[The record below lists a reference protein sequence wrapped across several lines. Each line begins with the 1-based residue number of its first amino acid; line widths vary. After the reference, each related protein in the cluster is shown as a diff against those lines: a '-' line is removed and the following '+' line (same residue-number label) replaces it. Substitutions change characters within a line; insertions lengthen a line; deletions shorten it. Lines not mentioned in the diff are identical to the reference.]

1 MEELVCSRWPLS
13 LALRLVSSRARCLVP
28 PPWLQVAQAEA
39 DLHAVLEERNTLV
52 NAKDQAVREAV
63 ELRDAVQ
70 ALKLEVAEARQA
82 GTPHGEGAKVVSRL

>member
-1 MEELVCSRWPLS
+1 M
-13 LALRLVSSRARCLVP
+13 
-28 PPWLQVAQAEA
+28 
-39 DLHAVLEERNTLV
+39 LEERNTLV